1 MSRPQSPWVPV
12 VRAKI
17 LAGEEPKVI
26 AYDIGMTSSAVA
38 KMISNMGDVRK
49 QYVTTA
55 EYLQILS
62 QRKNS
67 K

>member
-49 QYVTTA
+49 QYVTTE
-55 EYLQILS
+55 EYINVLKS
-62 QRKNS
+62 RKTT
-67 K
+67 

>member
-17 LAGEEPKVI
+17 LAGEDPKTI

-49 QYVTTA
+49 QYVTTS

>member
-38 KMISNMGDVRK
+38 KMISNMGDIRK
-49 QYVTTA
+49 QYVTTE
-55 EYLQILS
+55 EYINVLKS
-62 QRKNS
+62 RKT

>member
-17 LAGEEPKVI
+17 LAGEDPKVI

-38 KMISNMGDVRK
+38 KMISNMGDIRK
-49 QYVTTA
+49 QYVTTE
-55 EYLQILS
+55 EYINVLKS
-62 QRKNS
+62 RKT

>member
-1 MSRPQSPWVPV
+1 
-12 VRAKI
+12 
-17 LAGEEPKVI
+17 
-26 AYDIGMTSSAVA
+26 
-38 KMISNMGDVRK
+38 MGDVRK

>member
-38 KMISNMGDVRK
+38 KMISNMGDIRK
-49 QYVTTA
+49 QYVTTE
-55 EYLQILS
+55 EYINVLKS
-62 QRKNS
+62 RKTT
-67 K
+67 

>member
-17 LAGEEPKVI
+17 LAGEEPKLI
-26 AYDIGMTSSAVA
+26 AYDIGLTSGAVS
-38 KMISNMGDVRK
+38 KLISNMGDIRK
-49 QYVTTA
+49 QYVTTE
-55 EYLQILS
+55 EYINVLKS
-62 QRKNS
+62 RKT

>member
-26 AYDIGMTSSAVA
+26 AYDIGLTSGAVS
-38 KMISNMGDVRK
+38 KLISNMGDIRK
-49 QYVTTA
+49 QYVTTE
-55 EYLQILS
+55 EYINVLKS
-62 QRKNS
+62 RKT

>member
-17 LAGEEPKVI
+17 LAGEDPKVI

-38 KMISNMGDVRK
+38 KMISNMGDVRT
-49 QYVTTA
+49 QYVSTA
-55 EYLQILS
+55 EYIQILS
-62 QRKNS
+62 QRNNS

>member
-17 LAGEEPKVI
+17 LAGEDPKVI
-26 AYDIGMTSSAVA
+26 AYDIGMTSTAVA
-38 KMISNMGDVRK
+38 KMISNMGDIRK
-49 QYVTTA
+49 QYVTTE
-55 EYLQILS
+55 EYINVLKS
-62 QRKNS
+62 RKT